1 MANTTLTADWDLVI
15 TADRGWFSID
25 LKELWRYRDLIML
38 FVQRDLV
45 SQYKQT
51 ILGPLYFAITP
62 ILGTLINTLIFGKI
76 AKLSTDGVPHFLFY
90 MSGNLFWGYFNSCL
104 TSAKDTFT
112 ANSGIFSQVYFPRLA
127 VPVSQSISGLVRMAV
142 QFIVFFS
149 FYAYFVLDGFELR
162 PSIWIILFPLLLLQC
177 ALLGI
182 GFGVL
187 LSSFTTKYRDLNFV
201 FSFLVLAWMYAS
213 PVVYPISV
221 IPEKYRLLMSINP
234 MVGVIESIRQI
245 LFGISSLRVEYVL
258 IGVAVNIIFLFIGVL
273 VFNRVEKNFLDTV

>member
-1 MANTTLTADWDLVI
+1 
-15 TADRGWFSID
+15 
-25 LKELWRYRDLIML
+25 
-38 FVQRDLV
+38 VQRDLV